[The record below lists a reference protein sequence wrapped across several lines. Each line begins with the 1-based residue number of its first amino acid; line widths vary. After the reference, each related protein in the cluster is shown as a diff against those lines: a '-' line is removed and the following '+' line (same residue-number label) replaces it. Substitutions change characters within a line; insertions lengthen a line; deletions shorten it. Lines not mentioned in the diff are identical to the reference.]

1 MNRELEA
8 ETFEDDDVPVKSEA
22 LSPVAFRSKKKK
34 TKVVKRLVER
44 PKTVYERFPAF
55 EKGKVLDFT
64 ELFKGRVVPK
74 PRIGKRP
81 LTGKIYIFLR
91 PHLNLECLE

>member
-1 MNRELEA
+1 MFLPSSANREERVGSWRNF
-8 ETFEDDDVPVKSEA
+8 TSSSK
-22 LSPVAFRSKKKK
+22 KKKK